1 MNAIE
6 QIQAILD
13 FLLLVKT
20 GLFSDVAK
28 NSWSSFVT
36 VLKLFISIKSNP
48 TISQVVVCKN
58 DQF

>member
-28 NSWSSFVT
+28 IVEALLWQS
-36 VLKLFISIKSNP
+36 
-48 TISQVVVCKN
+48 
-58 DQF
+58 